1 MKKYRKQIYRITSLL
16 CSIVLIV
23 SLAALPAYAVS
34 DQSESVINVLEYSL
48 PNNSDS
54 YHCFVKPGDNEV
66 HFTLPATMKQAYVD
80 VLVSIYGS
88 VSSVQYMISTTS
100 STLTTLTMQQVSG
113 SYYRLYGEIN
123 NAVWDD
129 TCKLIFNVS
138 SQVELYFYSFDLWIA
153 SSNAYREK
161 GRLQSTFGD
170 VTMSSGS
177 SSASVSVT
185 GTSDYVYPENFYCY
199 AYCDNWKKYDYV
211 DYFLSLNVN
220 SISSISCYIGN
231 ETLPFEVSI
240 FYSDGTDIIYR
251 SYEYAESGVVSEWD
265 INHSLENDFVDVI
278 VRIDLTGVRKNLG
291 YTPVVDIQGN
301 YSKGQYNSITVNW
314 YTGYISV
321 KYSSTRFFI
330 EEIKAFFADLF
341 GKDEPAAEQAAQS
354 QEQLNVEINNQ
365 VSAAVSDWDVHI
377 VEVQDGYDSGFEGAV
392 PALSWLSSLAEGIFG
407 NMGWFGSIYLLV
419 GLISVYVLFLN
430 KGGLIGRKLK

>member
-1 MKKYRKQIYRITSLL
+1 MGSTFNRIFVILSCITLL
-16 CSIVLIV
+16 VGMMV
-23 SLAALPAYAVS
+23 FPASASSVS

-54 YHCFVKPGDNEV
+54 YHCFVKPGDKEV

-88 VSSVQYMISTTS
+88 VSSVQYMISNTS

-231 ETLPFEVSI
+231 ENLPFEVSI

-251 SYEYAESGVVSEWD
+251 SYEYAESGVVGEWD

-278 VRIDLTGVRKNLG
+278 VRVDLTGVRKNLG

-330 EEIKAFFADLF
+330 EEIKEFFSNLFSPEDDVKQDIESSISENESTEQDIMTGIDDIGSDPADIDIDVIIDQSGADTNLIAAFFSVFFNNVIILRTFWLAALF
-341 GKDEPAAEQAAQS
+341 
-354 QEQLNVEINNQ
+354 
-365 VSAAVSDWDVHI
+365 I
-377 VEVQDGYDSGFEGAV
+377 VIGY
-392 PALSWLSSLAEGIFG
+392 IFHG
-407 NMGWFGSIYLLV
+407 Q
-419 GLISVYVLFLN
+419 
-430 KGGLIGRKLK
+430 R